1 MFLQV
6 CANKTQHF
14 LALTEKTQGTWWETR
29 DSTWRDQVTLCRY
42 LSVKERW
49 RGDGHSPK
57 QTVSCKPLLLGGRNP
72 GKSVSYM
79 GVKSAMCTWP
89 KSAHSSLRSS
99 HLLHAVFHLL
109 FLGRLA
115 SKTVIELLRLEKT
128 CKIVE
133 SGFQVTKQCWE
144 IAFTNHWKNFVVQK
158 SVALHLLTEAA
169 GRGKERD
176 RNVSKSWVFTNWHE
190 SSAQ

>member
-6 CANKTQHF
+6 CANKPQHF

-133 SGFQVTKQCWE
+133 SGFQVTKQC
-144 IAFTNHWKNFVVQK
+144 
-158 SVALHLLTEAA
+158 
-169 GRGKERD
+169 
-176 RNVSKSWVFTNWHE
+176 
-190 SSAQ
+190 